1 MTSAIVLTPDAAR
14 IVASASVT
22 GSFAAVGSAFTR
34 PARIVRIVNLT
45 DQPIYWSV
53 DGTNPAGAVD
63 KASSVTLDLCANQA
77 LSAGAFFAAGTII
90 YVRAP
95 FSTPSA
101 GSSVVIE
108 VYGGR
113 P

>member
-1 MTSAIVLTPDAAR
+1 MTSAIVLSPDTAR

-22 GSFAAVGSAFTR
+22 GSFAAVGAALTR

-53 DGTNPAGAVD
+53 DGANPAGAVD

-77 LSAGAFFAAGTII
+77 LGAGAFFAAGTIFS
-90 YVRAP
+90 VRAP
-95 FSTPSA
+95 FATPSA
-101 GSSVVIE
+101 GSAVVIE